1 MDNLTRGNEEMIG
14 AAAHYQSRSP
24 AVRGGDLFT
33 GERTQRSTFEHR
45 SKTVP
50 LTVGPSPRL
59 YTRAAMASEL
69 PCHNASAGD
78 EILLE
83 GMRFYAYH
91 GVNPEEQALGQ
102 RFTVDV
108 VLSVDLRQA
117 GQSDELA
124 NTVSYSAVYKVVRR
138 IVEGEP
144 RQLIEAVAEEI
155 SSTILTEFPPVARV
169 TVTVRKP
176 EVPMKGS
183 MLDAAGVRI
192 TRSRAD
198 GSDDS

>member
-1 MDNLTRGNEEMIG
+1 MSRETPLGNLAET
-14 AAAHYQSRSP
+14 
-24 AVRGGDLFT
+24 
-33 GERTQRSTFEHR
+33 
-45 SKTVP
+45 
-50 LTVGPSPRL
+50 
-59 YTRAAMASEL
+59 
-69 PCHNASAGD
+69 D

-91 GVNPEEQALGQ
+91 GVNPEERALGQ

-108 VLSVDLRQA
+108 ILMVDLRRA
-117 GQSDELA
+117 GQSDDLA
-124 NTVSYSAVYKVVRR
+124 DTVSYSAVYKVVRG

-144 RQLIEAVAEEI
+144 HNLIEAVAEEI
-155 SSTILTEFPPVARV
+155 AAAILTGFPSVEQV

-198 GSDDS
+198 GGARS

>member
-1 MDNLTRGNEEMIG
+1 MPITPSSNNT
-14 AAAHYQSRSP
+14 P
-24 AVRGGDLFT
+24 AT
-33 GERTQRSTFEHR
+33 
-45 SKTVP
+45 
-50 LTVGPSPRL
+50 
-59 YTRAAMASEL
+59 
-69 PCHNASAGD
+69 D

-91 GVNPEEQALGQ
+91 GVNPEERVLGQ

-108 VLSVDLRQA
+108 ALAVDLSWA
-117 GQSDELA
+117 GQSDDLVD
-124 NTVSYSAVYKVVRR
+124 TVSYSAVYKRVRR

-144 RQLIEAVAEEI
+144 RNLIEAVAESIAAEI
-155 SSTILTEFPPVARV
+155 LAEFPPAERV
-169 TVTVRKP
+169 SVTVRKP

-198 GSDDS
+198 ESRNL

>member
-1 MDNLTRGNEEMIG
+1 MSRETPLGN
-14 AAAHYQSRSP
+14 
-24 AVRGGDLFT
+24 
-33 GERTQRSTFEHR
+33 
-45 SKTVP
+45 
-50 LTVGPSPRL
+50 
-59 YTRAAMASEL
+59 MADT
-69 PCHNASAGD
+69 D

-91 GVNPEEQALGQ
+91 GVNAEERALGQ

-108 VLSVDLRQA
+108 ALAVDLRRP
-117 GQSDELA
+117 GWSDDLA
-124 NTVSYSAVYKVVRR
+124 DTVSYSAVYKVVRG

-144 RQLIEAVAEEI
+144 RNLIEAVAEEI
-155 SSTILTEFPPVARV
+155 AMGILTGFPRVARV

-183 MLDAAGVRI
+183 LLDAAGVRI

-198 GSDDS
+198 GSDRS

>member
-1 MDNLTRGNEEMIG
+1 MAGRD
-14 AAAHYQSRSP
+14 AHR
-24 AVRGGDLFT
+24 VTEFVTT
-33 GERTQRSTFEHR
+33 GQVPVLVQRATTMLPS
-45 SKTVP
+45 
-50 LTVGPSPRL
+50 GP
-59 YTRAAMASEL
+59 YTRAAMETEPGRS
-69 PCHNASAGD
+69 STFGSD
-78 EILLE
+78 EIILE

-91 GVNPEEQALGQ
+91 GVNPEERALGQ

-108 VLSVDLRQA
+108 VLAVDLRRA
-117 GQSDELA
+117 GQSDDLA
-124 NTVSYSAVYKVVRR
+124 QTVSYSAVYKVVRA

-155 SSTILTEFPPVARV
+155 ASVVLTELPSVEHI

-192 TRSRAD
+192 VRSRTD
-198 GSDDS
+198 RGDRS